1 MKKIISNI
9 TFVFQISATFFFLVA
24 IFMMYSILDNEEAD
38 FISVWI
44 LLFENTL
51 WGIIF
56 SVLTIFVCGIIGLPV
71 RYNINLNNWWM
82 KHAYISLIGF
92 VIGFLILMLAF
103 HDSYTGTIDTVFNR
117 DTLIK
122 HTPNIILIIAGW
134 FICAFSILHCYPFAI
149 IKFVSNLFI
158 KKP

>member
-1 MKKIISNI
+1 MKKVISTFTII
-9 TFVFQISATFFFLVA
+9 FQISATFIFLLA

-38 FISVWI
+38 LISLSI
-44 LLFENTL
+44 LLFEDPL
-51 WGIIF
+51 WGILF

-71 RYNINLNNWWM
+71 RYNINLHNWWV

-92 VIGFLILMLAF
+92 VIGLLILMLAF
-103 HDSYTGTIDTVFNR
+103 NDSYTENVDTDFNR
-117 DTLIK
+117 DTLKK
-122 HTPNIILIIAGW
+122 HTPNLFLIIAGW